1 MTLNMNIEMG
11 WKACWQNKHGRR
23 RETRII
29 SSSNTNNSIPFL
41 FWELLR
47 RPGGKGSPF

>member
-1 MTLNMNIEMG
+1 MNTEMG
-11 WKACWQNKHGRR
+11 EKHVGRRSIER

-29 SSSNTNNSIPFL
+29 SSLNTNNSVHFL

-47 RPGGKGSPF
+47 RPGGKEGFPF